1 MASPSEPTSTS
12 NAASNAASSSSAA
25 SPAAAGSSSSSSS
38 PPATKTTTHPS
49 VFSSY
54 PGGRRRFGSIIRLRP
69 ECVAAYKECHANCW
83 PEVQKQIT
91 DCHIHDYVIYHDP
104 ETGLLFSSFK
114 YTGDDFER
122 DMALMREDP
131 RSLVPGAQSSEAGAP
146 SWWKPIEEVFY
157 QA

>member
-49 VFSSY
+49 VSSSY
-54 PGGRRRFGSIIRLRP
+54 SGGRRFGSIIRLRP

-114 YTGDDFER
+114 YSGSDFER
-122 DMALMREDP
+122 DMALMRENP